1 MQFEGCSDLNGRVN
15 LDTLVRLADGEAIS
29 DYDLKVLIDEGYV
42 AFDEYGSLKLT
53 LRACFC
59 LEVIT

>member
-1 MQFEGCSDLNGRVN
+1 MDRVN
-15 LDTLVRLADGEAIS
+15 LDALVRLADGGGIS
-29 DYDLKVLIDEGYV
+29 DYDLKVLVDEGYV

-59 LEVIT
+59 LEAIR